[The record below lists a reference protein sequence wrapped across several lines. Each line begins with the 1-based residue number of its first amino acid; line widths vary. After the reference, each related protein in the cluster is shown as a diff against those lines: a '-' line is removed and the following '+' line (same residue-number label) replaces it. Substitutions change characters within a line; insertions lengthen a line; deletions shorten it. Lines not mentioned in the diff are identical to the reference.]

1 VSEFPSA
8 AKSFDGTAASF
19 DFSEVRKRNRE
30 IFFRVSEHSMNCM
43 NSDHGKSIF
52 KRPF

>member
-8 AKSFDGTAASF
+8 AKSFDGIAASF

-30 IFFRVSEHSMNCM
+30 IFFRVNVPTL
-43 NSDHGKSIF
+43 HGF
-52 KRPF
+52 FFPCLQ